1 MIPLPRW
8 RQWLPPL
15 ALILYG
21 LILILGNIR
30 GMGEQLLPDASDK
43 HLHALAYGGLAA
55 LLFVGLRAPVVYRTL
70 GIIALIAA
78 LGAVDEC
85 IQTLMPHRQAD
96 PMDWAADVLGST
108 AVCAVLATLR
118 VCMPGRL
125 RRWWRGQ
132 GHDGHRH
139 RQHPKR
145 TGPGTGTGT
154 GTAAHR

>member
-1 MIPLPRW
+1 VIPLPRW

-43 HLHALAYGGLAA
+43 HLHALAYGGLSA

-70 GIIALIAA
+70 GIIVLIAA

-96 PMDWAADVLGST
+96 PMDWAADVLGSI

-118 VCMPGRL
+118 VLMPGRL

-132 GHDGHRH
+132 GQGHGH
-139 RQHPKR
+139 ATR
-145 TGPGTGTGT
+145 TGTGTGTGT

>member
-1 MIPLPRW
+1 VIPLPRW

-43 HLHALAYGGLAA
+43 HLHALAYGGLSA

-70 GIIALIAA
+70 GIIVLIAA

-96 PMDWAADVLGST
+96 PMDWAADVLGSI

-118 VCMPGRL
+118 VLMPGRL

-132 GHDGHRH
+132 GQGHGH
-139 RQHPKR
+139 AKR
-145 TGPGTGTGT
+145 TGTGTGT

>member
-1 MIPLPRW
+1 MIPLPHW

-43 HLHALAYGGLAA
+43 HLHALAYGGLSA

-70 GIIALIAA
+70 GIIVLIAA

-96 PMDWAADVLGST
+96 PMDWAADLLGSI

-118 VCMPGRL
+118 VLMPGRL

-132 GHDGHRH
+132 GHGHGHRH
-139 RQHPKR
+139 AKR
-145 TGPGTGTGT
+145 TGTGTGT

>member
-1 MIPLPRW
+1 MIPLPHW

-43 HLHALAYGGLAA
+43 HLHALAYGGLSA

-70 GIIALIAA
+70 GIIVLIAA

-96 PMDWAADVLGST
+96 PMDWAADLLGSI

-118 VCMPGRL
+118 VLMPGRL
-125 RRWWRGQ
+125 RRWWRGH
-132 GHDGHRH
+132 GHGHA
-139 RQHPKR
+139 KR
-145 TGPGTGTGT
+145 TGTGTGTGT

>member
-1 MIPLPRW
+1 MQNSGAVGPNSL
-8 RQWLPPL
+8 
-15 ALILYG
+15 
-21 LILILGNIR
+21 
-30 GMGEQLLPDASDK
+30 
-43 HLHALAYGGLAA
+43 
-55 LLFVGLRAPVVYRTL
+55 VGLRAPVVYRTL

-132 GHDGHRH
+132 GHGHRH

-154 GTAAHR
+154 AAHR

>member
-43 HLHALAYGGLAA
+43 HLHALAYGGLSA

-70 GIIALIAA
+70 GIIVLIAA

-96 PMDWAADVLGST
+96 PMDWAADVLGSI

-118 VCMPGRL
+118 VLMPGRL

-132 GHDGHRH
+132 GQGHGH
-139 RQHPKR
+139 AKR
-145 TGPGTGTGT
+145 TGTGTGT